1 MGISRADT
9 FIATCDKC
17 GVQKQFTVA
26 NNPALAVHMYGRV
39 PEGWDYRGRDI
50 PGDPQ
55 YNIEP
60 RRVTDLL
67 CPTCLNK
74 R

>member
-17 GVQKQFTVA
+17 GERKTFTVVNHPDLSA
-26 NNPALAVHMYGRV
+26 GVYGKV
-39 PEGWDYRGRDI
+39 PEGWKYAGRTI

-55 YNIEP
+55 YKIEP
-60 RRVTDLL
+60 REVTDLL
-67 CPTCLNK
+67 CPACQTK
-74 R
+74 